1 MYGSDIE
8 RLKRDS
14 KEIKHYMK
22 RLEKEGNT
30 TLAYKLKRKHEYIN
44 SFIDEI
50 EEEKGLTKM
59 DF

>member
-22 RLEKEGNT
+22 RLEKEGKM
-30 TLAYKLKRKHEYIN
+30 TLAYKLKRKHEYLNSYIN
-44 SFIDEI
+44 EL
-50 EEEKGLTKM
+50 EVENTLLN
-59 DF
+59 

>member
-22 RLEKEGNT
+22 RLEKEGKN
-30 TLAYKLKRKHEYIN
+30 TLAYKLKRKHEYLN
-44 SFIDEI
+44 SYISEI
-50 EEEKGLTKM
+50 EHEKGLTNI
-59 DF
+59 DL